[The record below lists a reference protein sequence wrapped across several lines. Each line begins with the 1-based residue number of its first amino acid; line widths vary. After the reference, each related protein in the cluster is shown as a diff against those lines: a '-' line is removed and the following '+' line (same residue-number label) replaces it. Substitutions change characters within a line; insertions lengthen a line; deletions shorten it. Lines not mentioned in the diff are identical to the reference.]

1 MSKTKITKPKIRYIL
16 KLAVSV
22 IGSIYMILYVGYKG
36 YTLYENKTIHWI
48 NMWHSFLAICGICF
62 IQIVLNSIVEVFTE
76 KEI

>member
-22 IGSIYMILYVGYKG
+22 IGSICMIVYVGYKG

-48 NMWHSFLAICGICF
+48 NMWHSFLAIFGICL

-76 KEI
+76 KER

>member
-16 KLAVSV
+16 KLVISI
-22 IGSIYMILYVGYKG
+22 IGSLCMVLYVGYKG

-48 NMWHSFLAICGICF
+48 NMWHSFLAICGIG
-62 IQIVLNSIVEVFTE
+62 IVQIILNSIVEVFTE